1 MRKMFL
7 PERLEKKLTDSFHS
21 VDKHNEELY
30 QFLSENLDEGGRP
43 TLDDIQFV
51 KKTNKYGRNVFR
63 RTLADYITREK
74 PKFPFKTWTPE
85 QVTNK
90 FHKLKTYDW
99 TKWISQR
106 DKKDV
111 LEKYDDYKY
120 SYSKYG
126 LGVIDAPPS
135 YNSISD
141 SFMNPLRLACG
152 SYGFKSPAQRWS
164 EGDNIWG
171 AFGPIWRGINDTC
184 DLNAITYLGAFR
196 LGTYIATQFK
206 PTVAKTIYQMTDAK
220 TVLDT
225 SMGWGDR
232 LTGFYASDA
241 THYIGC
247 DPNPNTFAK
256 YKDMIKFY
264 DKLTGGQKTTQIY
277 NCGAEDLP
285 WDEIND
291 VDCAFTS
298 PPYFSTERYNEGGE
312 KEELQSWAK
321 YNEYE
326 QWKDEFYL
334 PVAQNSFNS
343 LSDNGVLMVNILDP
357 KIKGKR
363 YRSGDQLC
371 DMLQD
376 NFLGQCG
383 MRIQQRSQGKSVF
396 KDKDGN
402 FDKAAMTEFMDKMYI
417 ENVWCFSKN
426 KDRDIFKHN
435 RYATLEGFMQ

>member
-1 MRKMFL
+1 VEHRRQLWYTGYTRGLFYMNNELYEILRQGVDSTGL
-7 PERLEKKLTDSFHS
+7 PIMNTSQFVAA
-21 VDKHNEELY
+21 VDK
-30 QFLSENLDEGGRP
+30 
-43 TLDDIQFV
+43 
-51 KKTNKYGRNVFR
+51 YGKEDFR
-63 RTLADYITREK
+63 KTLAEYITKEK
-74 PKFPFKTWTPE
+74 PPYPLRKFNVQKVIDTFY
-85 QVTNK
+85 
-90 FHKLKTYDW
+90 KLQRVDFVNY
-99 TKWISQR
+99 ISTS
-106 DKKDV
+106 DKEV

-120 SYSKYG
+120 SYSKCG

-152 SYGFKSPAQRWS
+152 SYGFKSPVQRWN

-247 DPNPNTFAK
+247 DPNPNTFK
-256 YKDMIKFY
+256 VYKEMIKFY
-264 DKLTGGQKTTQIY
+264 NKLTGGKKTTQIY

-285 WDEIND
+285 WDEINN

-321 YNEYE
+321 YNEYN
-326 QWKDEFYL
+326 QWRDEFYL
-334 PVAQNSFNS
+334 PVAQNSFDS

-357 KIKGKR
+357 KIKGIR
-363 YRSGDQLC
+363 YRSGDELVES
-371 DMLQD
+371 LKD

-426 KDRDIFKHN
+426 KDRDIFKHTKLG
-435 RYATLEGFMQ
+435 TLENFFT